1 VFWRKFKLDWS
12 YAVGELI
19 IVTLGVLIALGI
31 SQWQQDL
38 EDREL
43 ELEYVERL
51 IQDLTLDIAAVS
63 SIMKETEARAGYGRI
78 ILAAYDSKRRVNS
91 PTDFVRAVEF
101 GDYFSYP
108 SYSTTTID
116 DLMSTGNLRL
126 IQNTELKEAI
136 SRYYSTIKWTEQFR
150 ELYRPTQLALMLLIP
165 EFLKLD
171 LRYALFQ
178 EGIAVSCGPTLSCD
192 RGIPWAPSE
201 LVVTEAEVDR
211 ILGRLLSKP
220 EARSLYANMAR
231 IQGNHFANLA
241 AIRGLAEEARVVL
254 EQYSQLGR

>member
-19 IVTLGVLIALGI
+19 IVTLGVLVALGI
-31 SQWQQDL
+31 NQWQQDL
-38 EDREL
+38 DDREL

-63 SIMKETEARAGYGRI
+63 SIMTETEARAGYGRI
-78 ILAAYDSKRRVNS
+78 VLAAYDSKRRANS

-101 GDYFSYP
+101 GNYFSYP
-108 SYSTTTID
+108 SYSTATID

-126 IQNTELKEAI
+126 IENPELKEVI

-150 ELYRPTQLALMLLIP
+150 ELYRPTQLTLLLLIP

-178 EGIAVSCGPTLSCD
+178 EGIVVSCGPTLSCD
-192 RGIPWAPSE
+192 RGIPWAPTK
-201 LVVTEAEVDR
+201 LVVTEVEGDR
-211 ILGRLLSKP
+211 VLERLLSRP
-220 EARSLYANMAR
+220 EARPLYANMAR

-241 AIRGLAEEARVVL
+241 NIRGLAEDALLVL